1 MQTKSQVR
9 KGANGGGGGP
19 APRPDSRL
27 RPADSLDLGTLAARY
42 RDGSLTPT
50 EAIEGVLAR
59 IAARGDDK
67 VWIHLVPRRR
77 LLAMTRSLE
86 KAGPGGKPLWGIPF
100 AIKDNIDLA
109 GHPTTAACPD
119 FAYVAKKS
127 ATVVARLVAAGA
139 LPVGKTNL
147 DQFATGLNGTRSP
160 YGAPGSAL
168 DPKYISGGS
177 SSGSAV
183 AVAAGL
189 VSFSLGTDTAGSG
202 RVPAMLNN
210 IVGLKPT
217 RGLLSNRGLVPA
229 CRSLD
234 CISIFALTADD
245 ARDVLAVAQG
255 FDEADPFSRHEG
267 SAALA
272 PSLARLRVGI
282 PPAGRLKFFGNAEGA
297 RLFGAARRLVE
308 RLGGKTVAVDI
319 APFLEAAKLL
329 YEGPWVAER
338 YAALKDFV
346 AKHPKSLH
354 PVTRKITL
362 AGAKASAAD
371 AFAASYR
378 LAELHRITEAAWR
391 KMDVMLLPTAPRTY
405 TIAAMKADPIRL
417 NSNLGLY
424 TNFVNLLDLA
434 AIAVPAGFQKDDLPF
449 GVTLMAPAWSDAAL
463 CALGGAL
470 HRAQGVDAGALGIPL
485 PPARPAT
492 VAKAGD
498 GTIRV
503 AVCGAHMQG
512 LPLNHQ
518 LTERGGTLVCKTR
531 TAAKYRLFALPG
543 GPPARPGMV
552 RAADGAAIELE
563 VWQLPEAAFGSF
575 MNAIP
580 APLTIGTVE
589 LEDGERVKG
598 FLCETAGT
606 RDAQDITALGGWRAY
621 IATQT
626 AMAPL

>member
-1 MQTKSQVR
+1 M
-9 KGANGGGGGP
+9 
-19 APRPDSRL
+19 PRESVLLPE
-27 RPADSLDLGTLAARY
+27 DSLDLGTLAARY
-42 RDGSLTPT
+42 RAGALTPT
-50 EAIEGVLAR
+50 AMVEGVLAR

-67 VWIHLVPRRR
+67 VWIHVVPRRQ
-77 LLAMTRSLE
+77 LLAMARALE
-86 KAGPGGKPLWGIPF
+86 KAGPVGKPLWGLPF

-127 ATVVARLVAAGA
+127 ATVVARLIAAGA
-139 LPVGKTNL
+139 IPIGKTNL

-189 VSFSLGTDTAGSG
+189 CSFSLGTDTAGSG

-210 IVGLKPT
+210 IVGVKPT
-217 RGLLSNRGLVPA
+217 RGMLSNKGLVPA

-245 ARDVLAVAQG
+245 ARDVLEIAKG
-255 FDEADPFSRHEG
+255 FDGGDPFSRIEG
-267 SAALA
+267 MATLPGSFAGLRIGVPSAKQ
-272 PSLARLRVGI
+272 
-282 PPAGRLKFFGNAEGA
+282 LKFFGNAEGA
-297 RLFGAARRLVE
+297 RLFGAVRRQIE
-308 RLGGKTVAVDI
+308 RLGGKIVAVDI

-354 PVTRKITL
+354 PVTRRITL
-362 AGAKASAAD
+362 SGAKPSAAD
-371 AFAASYR
+371 AFVGSYR
-378 LAELHRITEAAWR
+378 LAELRRITETAWL
-391 KMDVMLLPTAPRTY
+391 KMDAMLLPTAPRTY

-417 NSNLGLY
+417 NSNLGFY

-434 AIAVPAGFQKDDLPF
+434 AIAVPAGFQKDGLPF
-449 GVTLMAPAWSDAAL
+449 GVTLMAPAWSDLAL
-463 CALGGAL
+463 CALGDIL
-470 HRAQGVDAGALGIPL
+470 HRVQGVDAGALGLPL
-485 PPARPAT
+485 PPVRPVVT
-492 VAKAGD
+492 KKSD
-498 GTIRV
+498 GTVRV
-503 AVCGAHMQG
+503 AVCGAHMEG

-518 LTERGGTLVCKTR
+518 LTERGGTLVRKTR
-531 TAAKYRLFALPG
+531 TAARYRLYALPG

-552 RAADGAAIELE
+552 RTNDGAAIELE
-563 VWQLPEAAFGSF
+563 VWQLPEPAFGSF
-575 MNAIP
+575 MNGIP

-598 FLCETAGT
+598 FLCKSAGT
-606 RDAQDITALGGWRAY
+606 RDAQDITALGGWRAFLE
-621 IATQT
+621 AESQ
-626 AMAPL
+626 ALR